1 MGVKTPTV
9 RLMTIPTT
17 KNNGSLDPSTYK
29 NQTVDN
35 IDVMA
40 ACETN
45 PGSYP
50 LIYKA
55 HKAI

>member
-1 MGVKTPTV
+1 MGIKNPYCKVDDHPYHK
-9 RLMTIPTT
+9 

-40 ACETN
+40 ACEAN
-45 PGSYP
+45 PGSSP

-55 HKAI
+55 I